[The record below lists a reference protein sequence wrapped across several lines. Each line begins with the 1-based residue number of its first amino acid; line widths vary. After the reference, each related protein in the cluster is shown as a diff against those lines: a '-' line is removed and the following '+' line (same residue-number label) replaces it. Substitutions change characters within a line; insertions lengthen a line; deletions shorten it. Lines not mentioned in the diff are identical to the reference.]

1 MHYLYLKYLYFVG
14 TQNLAIVFL
23 LDIFGQTDILSLL
36 QYLKKQFI
44 LCWGNIFYICR
55 QLESWLYCLVL
66 MQISGKML
74 FYCNTW
80 FSFQTHN
87 VANILFL
94 YVVSN
99 IIFDIILSFYF
110 FIFTSVYFCCFG
122 SLVMCTYFVL
132 LLNTSI
138 TFTTHLCWLISSFV
152 GPITWFPTLKY
163 DSSCYN
169 LRFATSCP

>member
-14 TQNLAIVFL
+14 TQKLAIVFL

-110 FIFTSVYFCCFG
+110 FYFYFC
-122 SLVMCTYFVL
+122 L
-132 LLNTSI
+132 LLL
-138 TFTTHLCWLISSFV
+138 F
-152 GPITWFPTLKY
+152 WFPGYVYIFCLAVEHQHNFY
-163 DSSCYN
+163 YSSLLAYFQFCWTYY
-169 LRFATSCP
+169 LIPHFKIW